1 MKQSHGFSPR
11 SCWCPTGSFF
21 FFPTDHPF
29 ISQLL
34 QVFWEQH
41 IAASPLQNCSGWRQ
55 LPCAEKLRDY
65 TPPLRHTQQWPLADD
80 MGVKKPSPLFS
91 WFSCVI
97 YAPDTCGS
105 GCSLPG
111 SFSFALNL
119 VSPKATP
126 ARNEMHPNLG
136 LKLRFQETPPTSVS
150 LLFIAC
156 FRDLQWEALVYI
168 HPFRPVFLFRRR
180 EGQRKGENENLLQTP
195 H

>member
-1 MKQSHGFSPR
+1 MVLVLEVAGAPLD
-11 SCWCPTGSFF
+11 PFF
-21 FFPTDHPF
+21 FFFSYWPPIHFPAPASVLGTAHSCFSSAKLFWLKAAALCREAERLHPF
-29 ISQLL
+29 PASHSAVATGRWHGGEKAQSPFLLVQL
-34 QVFWEQH
+34 
-41 IAASPLQNCSGWRQ
+41 
-55 LPCAEKLRDY
+55 
-65 TPPLRHTQQWPLADD
+65 
-80 MGVKKPSPLFS
+80 
-91 WFSCVI
+91 CVI